1 MEILDD
7 NPDGESVDTPVKP
20 GTIRVILADSQ
31 AIYRVGIR
39 KVFALEDD
47 IRVVAQADSLENLRA
62 AIERYPTDIV
72 LLEGSMLAGTANVI
86 PELLRLAPDVKL
98 IVQAVAADEN
108 HTVEL
113 YRRGVRGIVSRSISP
128 DLLVRCVRR
137 IAAGE
142 TWIDNQSVNWVIEAY
157 RAQAA
162 ALVSPRNQPRLS
174 PKEMSI
180 ITCITQGKRNKEI
193 AFQLGTTEQVIKNYL
208 RKIYDKLGVQ
218 TGWSWP
224 SIACTTRSSRRSW
237 MRRRWR
243 RRSSPHSF
251 AGTRS
256 SPQDSAES
264 PAIAALFGLAR
275 ASAQDWRASSSN
287 RIISASSAPLEMPE
301 QLHRDALNHW
311 IHGAQQIQPGIGD
324 LRPNHAPILPVAMLA
339 DQLEAFSRAS
349 KRVMSGSAAIM
360 RRRWPRR

>member
-1 MEILDD
+1 MPMMDNMEDVPNGEVAD
-7 NPDGESVDTPVKP
+7 NSAKP
-20 GTIRVILADSQ
+20 GAIRVILADSQ

-47 IRVVAQADSLENLRA
+47 IRVVAQADSLENLRLA
-62 AIERYPTDIV
+62 VDRYPTDVV

-98 IVQAVAADEN
+98 IVQASAADEN
-108 HTVEL
+108 YTVEL

-174 PKEMSI
+174 AKELSI

-193 AFQLGTTEQVIKNYL
+193 AFQLGTTEQVVKNYL
-208 RKIYDKLGVQ
+208 RKIYDKLGVSDRLELALYCLHNKVIQ
-218 TGWSWP
+218 TDVDEE
-224 SIACTTRSSRRSW
+224 T
-237 MRRRWR
+237 
-243 RRSSPHSF
+243 
-251 AGTRS
+251 
-256 SPQDSAES
+256 
-264 PAIAALFGLAR
+264 
-275 ASAQDWRASSSN
+275 
-287 RIISASSAPLEMPE
+287 
-301 QLHRDALNHW
+301 
-311 IHGAQQIQPGIGD
+311 
-324 LRPNHAPILPVAMLA
+324 V
-339 DQLEAFSRAS
+339 AS
-349 KRVMSGSAAIM
+349 KVVSA
-360 RRRWPRR
+360 

>member
-1 MEILDD
+1 MEFLDD
-7 NPDGESVDTPVKP
+7 PNDAESVETPAKP
-20 GTIRVILADSQ
+20 GTIRMILADSQ

-47 IRVVAQADSLENLRA
+47 IRVVAQADSLENLYA

-72 LLEGSMLAGTANVI
+72 LLEGNMLGGRPNAI
-86 PELLRLAPDVKL
+86 PDLLRLCPDVKL
-98 IVQAVAADEN
+98 IVQALATDEN

-162 ALVSPRNQPRLS
+162 ALVSPRTQPRLS
-174 PKEMSI
+174 PKEMQI

-208 RKIYDKLGVQ
+208 RKIYDKLGVSDRLELALYCLHNKIIQ
-218 TGWSWP
+218 SESDEE
-224 SIACTTRSSRRSW
+224 SIA
-237 MRRRWR
+237 
-243 RRSSPHSF
+243 
-251 AGTRS
+251 
-256 SPQDSAES
+256 QKV
-264 PAIAALFGLAR
+264 
-275 ASAQDWRASSSN
+275 
-287 RIISASSAPLEMPE
+287 
-301 QLHRDALNHW
+301 
-311 IHGAQQIQPGIGD
+311 IG
-324 LRPNHAPILPVAMLA
+324 N
-339 DQLEAFSRAS
+339 
-349 KRVMSGSAAIM
+349 
-360 RRRWPRR
+360 